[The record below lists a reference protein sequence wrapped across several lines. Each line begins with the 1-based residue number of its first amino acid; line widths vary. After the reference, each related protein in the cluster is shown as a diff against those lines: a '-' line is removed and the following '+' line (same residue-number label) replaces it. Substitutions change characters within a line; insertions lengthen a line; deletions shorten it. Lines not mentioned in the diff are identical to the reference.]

1 MSTVSLSF
9 NSIAY
14 FNLGCQIFFK
24 KSVPSPNFFPLPSSP
39 SPIHHGNILISSYFL
54 IDQSWDPLDAAP
66 SGQSP
71 DGGLGDA
78 LYVVPQHLHVPLGS
92 TLTQPLPSL
101 APPVPTHG
109 LDLDRTPIDLFPQ
122 RNAVIKFRECLV
134 PVEYIYIY
142 LWCLCCD
149 CAMACSCNSKE
160 KFVQPIRSPGICL
173 EC

>member
-1 MSTVSLSF
+1 MRNHWNVSACQQSVCLLILSHI
-9 NSIAY
+9 SISAVKS
-14 FNLGCQIFFK
+14 FFK

-39 SPIHHGNILISSYFL
+39 PPIHHGNILISSYFL

-78 LYVVPQHLHVPLGS
+78 LYVVPQHLPVPLGS

-109 LDLDRTPIDLFPQ
+109 LDLDRTPIDLFSQ

-134 PVEYIYIY
+134 PVEYIYISVMFV
-142 LWCLCCD
+142 LWLRYG
-149 CAMACSCNSKE
+149 
-160 KFVQPIRSPGICL
+160 VQL
-173 EC
+173 